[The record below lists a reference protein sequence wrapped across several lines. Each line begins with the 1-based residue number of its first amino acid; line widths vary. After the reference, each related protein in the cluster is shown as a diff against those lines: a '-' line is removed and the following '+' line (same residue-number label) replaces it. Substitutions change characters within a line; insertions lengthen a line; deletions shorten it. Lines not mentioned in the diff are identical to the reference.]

1 MADKT
6 SANTYLENRIQN
18 KYPINHEESIR
29 TGLQMQPMHTCVRE
43 DADGKQEGDIRRIST
58 NEQAELASARIRSSG
73 KHEFMIYQQDIRGD
87 YPKKLSF
94 ESG

>member
-6 SANTYLENRIQN
+6 SVNTYLENRIQN

-58 NEQAELASARIRSSG
+58 NERTGSRVPGYKSS
-73 KHEFMIYQQDIRGD
+73 DISNKTSEVIILRNSQMRVGNH
-87 YPKKLSF
+87 
-94 ESG
+94 

>member
-18 KYPINHEESIR
+18 KYPTNHEESIR

-43 DADGKQEGDIRRIST
+43 DADGKREGDIRRIPT
-58 NEQAELASARIRSSG
+58 NERTCSRVHG
-73 KHEFMIYQQDIRGD
+73 YGVVVCQQDIRGD
-87 YPKKLSF
+87 YP
-94 ESG
+94 